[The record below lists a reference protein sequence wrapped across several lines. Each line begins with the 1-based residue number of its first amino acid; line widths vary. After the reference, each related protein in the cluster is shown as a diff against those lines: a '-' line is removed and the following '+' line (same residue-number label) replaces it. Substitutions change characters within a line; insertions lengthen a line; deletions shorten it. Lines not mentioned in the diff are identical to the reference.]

1 MTRASSIP
9 HAGMC
14 RASSTGHTD
23 PHGTRRALR
32 CGVSPASTPL
42 LVSGHVASTLG
53 ESLNSLLILMALAMR
68 LKASFSLPWLPQH
81 QYFVPSGLCH
91 WYYDVAQDGID
102 LREVINMTRLGSV
115 LPVDFNNDERCL
127 ANNSGSRVAI
137 QIHRHGAH
145 WIRPDYFAPSGTIAQ
160 NTTPQSL
167 HLPKLDSMGGFDSA
181 IQAIHTLRRRYRGY
195 LPVTILV
202 RMDDYPELSCGLW
215 GLAQEV
221 LRLMPHIELVRPP
234 APSITLESVVDE
246 ELSLS
251 GQCGYVFFRGSA
263 TMRLSPTVA
272 SSQTIRVS
280 SVSPEVATFQSYA
293 HLQTGAVDIDKAAR
307 SLSITLKAAG
317 CTCAFLDFVV
327 DVEAEKK
334 YGKFPLVGALGRHG
348 VRVFDWRVPAAYKL
362 VPSPRWLR
370 PPMTENLLKLFY
382 ARHSRLFIAERGSC
396 WPDLVTMIRSEHK
409 QPSMTM
415 RAGKKASLLLDTV
428 PRCVRVRGTCTD
440 PTAPFPY
447 REGAC

>member
-1 MTRASSIP
+1 MPLAVS
-9 HAGMC
+9 C
-14 RASSTGHTD
+14 RDVPRHTD
-23 PHGTRRALR
+23 PHGTRQALR

-42 LVSGHVASTLG
+42 LVSGHIASTLG
-53 ESLNSLLILMALAMR
+53 ESLNSLIILMALAMR
-68 LKASFSLPWLPQH
+68 LNASFSLPWLPQH
-81 QYFVPSGLCH
+81 QYFVPSGVCH

-115 LPVDFNNDERCL
+115 LPVDFNDERCL

-181 IQAIHTLRRRYRGY
+181 IQAIHTLRRRYRGD

-234 APSITLESVVDE
+234 APSTALESVVDE
-246 ELSLS
+246 ELALS

-272 SSQTIRVS
+272 SSQRIRVS

-293 HLQTGAVDIDKAAR
+293 HLQTGMVDMDKAAR
-307 SLSITLKAAG
+307 SISMTLKAVG
-317 CTCAFLDFVV
+317 STCAHLDFVV
-327 DVEAEKK
+327 DAGAEKK
-334 YGKFPLVGALGRHG
+334 YGKFPLVEALGQHG

-370 PPMTENLLKLFY
+370 PPMTANLLKLFY

-396 WPDLVTMIRSEHK
+396 WPDLVTMIRSEHE

-415 RAGKKASLLLDTV
+415 RAGKNASLLLDTV
-428 PRCVRVRGTCTD
+428 PRCVRVRGTCID
-440 PTAPFPY
+440 PTAPYPY

>member
-68 LKASFSLPWLPQH
+68 LNASFSLPWLPQH

-234 APSITLESVVDE
+234 APSTTLESVVDE

-272 SSQTIRVS
+272 SPQTIRVS
-280 SVSPEVATFQSYA
+280 SVSPEIATFQSYA

-327 DVEAEKK
+327 DAEAEKK

>member
-1 MTRASSIP
+1 
-9 HAGMC
+9 
-14 RASSTGHTD
+14 
-23 PHGTRRALR
+23 
-32 CGVSPASTPL
+32 
-42 LVSGHVASTLG
+42 
-53 ESLNSLLILMALAMR
+53 MALAMR
-68 LKASFSLPWLPQH
+68 LNASFSLPWLPQH

-181 IQAIHTLRRRYRGY
+181 IQAIHTLRRRYRGD

-202 RMDDYPELSCGLW
+202 RM
-215 GLAQEV
+215 
-221 LRLMPHIELVRPP
+221 
-234 APSITLESVVDE
+234 
-246 ELSLS
+246 
-251 GQCGYVFFRGSA
+251 
-263 TMRLSPTVA
+263 
-272 SSQTIRVS
+272 
-280 SVSPEVATFQSYA
+280 
-293 HLQTGAVDIDKAAR
+293 
-307 SLSITLKAAG
+307 
-317 CTCAFLDFVV
+317 
-327 DVEAEKK
+327 

-396 WPDLVTMIRSEHK
+396 WPDLVTMIRSEYK

-415 RAGKKASLLLDTV
+415 RAGKNASLLLDTV

>member
-68 LKASFSLPWLPQH
+68 LNASFSLPWLPQH

-234 APSITLESVVDE
+234 APSTTLESVVDE

-327 DVEAEKK
+327 DAEAEKK

-396 WPDLVTMIRSEHK
+396 WPDLVTMIRSEYK

>member
-1 MTRASSIP
+1 MPLAVS
-9 HAGMC
+9 C
-14 RASSTGHTD
+14 RDVPRHTD
-23 PHGTRRALR
+23 PHGTRQALR

-42 LVSGHVASTLG
+42 LVSGHIASTLG
-53 ESLNSLLILMALAMR
+53 ESLNSLIILMALAMR
-68 LKASFSLPWLPQH
+68 LNASFSLPWLPQH
-81 QYFVPSGLCH
+81 QYFVPSGVCH

-145 WIRPDYFAPSGTIAQ
+145 WIRPDYFDPSGTAAQ
-160 NTTPQSL
+160 KTTQSL
-167 HLPKLDSMGGFDSA
+167 HLPKLDSMGGFDAA
-181 IQAIHTLRRRYRGY
+181 IQAIHTLRRRYRGD

-234 APSITLESVVDE
+234 APSTTLESVVDE

-272 SSQTIRVS
+272 SPQTIRVS

-327 DVEAEKK
+327 DAEAEKK